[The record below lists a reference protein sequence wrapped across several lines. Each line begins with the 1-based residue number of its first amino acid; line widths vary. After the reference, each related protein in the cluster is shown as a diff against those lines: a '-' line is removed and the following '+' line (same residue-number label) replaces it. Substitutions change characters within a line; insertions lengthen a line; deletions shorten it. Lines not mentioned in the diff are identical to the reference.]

1 MKKRCCL
8 SSPQQN
14 GGGSEQAGAACA
26 CGDRETL
33 SGGPARWEPA
43 RFEERT
49 SVYRETVAI
58 SEKEAAFPEKTAG
71 YGVVAIMGDLREKQ
85 TKQCAV
91 RIQPIPFDVF
101 FYVCTVLAI
110 LY

>member
-1 MKKRCCL
+1 MKKRCRL

-26 CGDRETL
+26 CGDREPL
-33 SGGPARWEPA
+33 SGGPAGWEPA

-49 SVYRETVAI
+49 SVYRRTGAF

-71 YGVVAIMGDLREKQ
+71 YGVCRHYG
-85 TKQCAV
+85 
-91 RIQPIPFDVF
+91 
-101 FYVCTVLAI
+101 
-110 LY
+110 